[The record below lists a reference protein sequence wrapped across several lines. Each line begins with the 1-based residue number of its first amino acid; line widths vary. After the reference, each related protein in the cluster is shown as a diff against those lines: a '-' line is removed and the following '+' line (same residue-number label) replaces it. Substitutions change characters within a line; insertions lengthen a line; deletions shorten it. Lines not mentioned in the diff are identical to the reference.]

1 MEDKKFMNKFLNF
14 SIGSFYFLKKNF
26 RKIIQDIEEEGYQ
39 HTEDL
44 ERIKKEVIKIFKIP
58 KVFVKEI
65 LKKCDFIT
73 KEDLEKFKEEIKN
86 G

>member
-1 MEDKKFMNKFLNF
+1 MEDKKFTNKFLNF
-14 SIGSFYFLKKNF
+14 GIGSFYFLKKNF
-26 RKIIQDIEEEGYQ
+26 RKIIQNIEEEGYQ